1 MIGLSR
7 LKGLFRPREKTPEP
21 VVLKPFT
28 PPISARRRLIG
39 RIAVIVL
46 GLVCVVYGFYY
57 ALTTPFLL
65 KQFLAPLVPLACFA
79 VWALPDS
86 KNKPT
91 RAMEICFWASFF
103 AALLWPGYLSIALP
117 GLPWISAIRLTGL
130 PLAIA
135 LLVRLST
142 SPQFRE
148 QIASTVKTIPLLGRF
163 MAAFSIIQ
171 VISIAF
177 SDQPVTSLDAVFDNL
192 IGWTAVFFASC
203 YIFRRPGAAEW
214 WIAAYTISAIG
225 LCFMGLWERRL
236 EHVPWMAHVPSF
248 FATGDDS
255 VQRALQGTRRLGIG
269 DYRVEGVESTSLGMA
284 EFLALGTPFLIH
296 YVVGPFRLWIK
307 VVCAAAIPLIFIVI
321 LSTQARLGMVGFF
334 LGVLLYMGIWG
345 VNRWRS
351 SKGSLIGPA
360 VVLAYPAIFLA
371 FMAASFTIQRLKTIV
386 WGNGET
392 QASNEGRMDQ
402 LRLGIPLLL
411 KRPWGYGANRGAEKL
426 GYETPGGILT
436 IDNYFLLVALDWG
449 ILGFIV
455 YYGMILAVTW
465 NSAKYGWTGEFSR
478 TREHTYLI
486 PLGVALAEFFVIKSI
501 FSQTHNHALT
511 FMMMGMVAALVYR
524 IRFGVK
530 GDPLPKAA
538 TPAAA

>member
-1 MIGLSR
+1 MTGLSN
-7 LKGLFRPREKTPEP
+7 LKSLFRDEKKPEP
-21 VVLKPFT
+21 VILKPFT
-28 PPISARRRLIG
+28 PPISARRRLAG
-39 RIAVIVL
+39 RIAVIAL

-65 KQFLAPLVPLACFA
+65 KQFVSPLVPLACVA

-91 RAMEICFWASFF
+91 RAIEIAFWSFFF
-103 AALLWPGYLSIALP
+103 AALLWPGYLSVALP

-135 LLVRLST
+135 LLVRYST
-142 SPQFRE
+142 SPRFRE
-148 QIASTVKTIPLLGRF
+148 QIGSTVRTIPLLGFF
-163 MAAFSIIQ
+163 MAAYSIVQ
-171 VISIAF
+171 VVSIAF

-203 YIFRRPGAAEW
+203 YIFRRPGTTEW
-214 WIAAYTISAIG
+214 WVAAYCVSAIG
-225 LCFMGLWERRL
+225 LCFMGLWEQKL

-269 DYRVEGVESTSLGMA
+269 EYRVEGVESTSLGMA
-284 EFLALGTPFLIH
+284 EFLALGTPFLLH

-307 VVCAAAIPLIFIVI
+307 IVCAVSIPLVFVVI
-321 LSTQARLGMVGFF
+321 LATQARLGMVGFF
-334 LGVLLYMGIWG
+334 LSVLLYMGIWG

-360 VVLAYPAIFLA
+360 VVLAYPAIFVT
-371 FMAASFTIQRLKTIV
+371 FMAASFAIQRLKTIV

-392 QASNEGRMDQ
+392 AASNEGRMDQ

-426 GYETPGGILT
+426 GYQTPGGILT

-449 ILGFIV
+449 IVGFIV

-486 PLGVALAEFFVIKSI
+486 PLGIALTEFFVIKSI

-511 FMMMGMVAALVYR
+511 FMMMGMVAALIYR

-530 GDPLPKAA
+530 GDPLPKAEA
-538 TPAAA
+538 PVSA